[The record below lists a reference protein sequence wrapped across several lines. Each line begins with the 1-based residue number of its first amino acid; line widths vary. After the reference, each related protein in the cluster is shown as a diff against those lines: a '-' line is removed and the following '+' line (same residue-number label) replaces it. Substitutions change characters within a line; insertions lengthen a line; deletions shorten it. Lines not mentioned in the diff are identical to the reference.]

1 MYPIVFNL
9 NESYVPYASVLMTS
23 IIQNTNKD
31 SNVSGGGG
39 AYNFHLLM
47 DFVSQETKEKLQNL
61 ILELSKIYPCTLN
74 IYILRVIAWRG
85 FKKLER

>member
-39 AYNFHLLM
+39 VYNFHLLM

-61 ILELSKIYPCTLN
+61 ILELSKTYPCTLN

>member
-39 AYNFHLLM
+39 GIIFIFLWVFL
-47 DFVSQETKEKLQNL
+47 VKK
-61 ILELSKIYPCTLN
+61 KKKK
-74 IYILRVIAWRG
+74 
-85 FKKLER
+85 FKTSF

>member
-1 MYPIVFNL
+1 
-9 NESYVPYASVLMTS
+9 
-23 IIQNTNKD
+23 
-31 SNVSGGGG
+31 
-39 AYNFHLLM
+39 M

-61 ILELSKIYPCTLN
+61 ILELSKTYPCTLN

>member
-1 MYPIVFNL
+1 ML
-9 NESYVPYASVLMTS
+9 R
-23 IIQNTNKD
+23 
-31 SNVSGGGG
+31 GGG

-74 IYILRVIAWRG
+74 ILY
-85 FKKLER
+85 FESNCMEEF

>member
-1 MYPIVFNL
+1 ML
-9 NESYVPYASVLMTS
+9 A
-23 IIQNTNKD
+23 
-31 SNVSGGGG
+31 GGG

-61 ILELSKIYPCTLN
+61 ILELSKIYPCTLT

>member
-1 MYPIVFNL
+1 ML
-9 NESYVPYASVLMTS
+9 R
-23 IIQNTNKD
+23 
-31 SNVSGGGG
+31 GGG